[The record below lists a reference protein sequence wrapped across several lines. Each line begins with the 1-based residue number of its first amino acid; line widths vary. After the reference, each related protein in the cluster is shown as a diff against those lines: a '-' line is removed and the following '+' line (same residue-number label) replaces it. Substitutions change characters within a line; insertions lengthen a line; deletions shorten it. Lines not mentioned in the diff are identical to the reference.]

1 MCVFVFPSVFI
12 QTDFFLVLYL
22 IKRKGLKKSIH
33 LHVYCFLKSHVF
45 IFFACQVQRIYTILT
60 FHLSFSKYT
69 LAFHIYCKTQ
79 NCILFENKKNHLRN

>member
-1 MCVFVFPSVFI
+1 M
-12 QTDFFLVLYL
+12 
-22 IKRKGLKKSIH
+22 KGLKKSIH

-69 LAFHIYCKTQ
+69 LAFHIYWYIAKHRIVYSLKIKKITLEIS
-79 NCILFENKKNHLRN
+79 ILYFKH